1 MSVAGGGVPTGTP
14 KGLHR
19 AVVAAGGP
27 LGLLGVCQS
36 YCGWGWCPLG
46 LPRVCQSCRGW
57 GWVLTGTPE
66 EPDQDRSAG
75 VDSARAQV

>member
-1 MSVAGGGVPTGTP
+1 MEREADPGVLQVSVAGGGVPTGTP

-36 YCGWGWCPLG
+36 
-46 LPRVCQSCRGW
+46 CRGW

-66 EPDQDRSAG
+66 DPDQDRSAG